1 MNNLPNTANTLLDQ
15 KRSRKIDTDLDS
27 IEMQPSS
34 LSSTFGFRS
43 QVKFNQPFFPVPV
56 KKMSIDLADQSQP
69 KFVGCNCKNSQCL
82 KRYCECF
89 TRMKYCD
96 PLICSCKNCY
106 NTIDKEKERNE
117 AIHSYMMKS
126 PISFKKINMSEYQLV
141 CSCKKS
147 YCLKKYCECF
157 QAGMKCT
164 ANCKCVDC
172 HNKNS
177 YEKKLFSVSGAT
189 SEKRE
194 RFYSLDS
201 TASSRQKLEY
211 KTVLVEPEQII
222 IDNYDVNKKIE
233 NLLQGQNNGI

>member
-15 KRSRKIDTDLDS
+15 KRSRKIDTDLDY

-96 PLICSCKNCY
+96 PLICSCKFFPFGVILK
-106 NTIDKEKERNE
+106 TR
-117 AIHSYMMKS
+117 
-126 PISFKKINMSEYQLV
+126 ISRGQSL
-141 CSCKKS
+141 
-147 YCLKKYCECF
+147 
-157 QAGMKCT
+157 AGFGKFFFFELR
-164 ANCKCVDC
+164 ASNSR
-172 HNKNS
+172 KNA
-177 YEKKLFSVSGAT
+177 FV
-189 SEKRE
+189 
-194 RFYSLDS
+194 
-201 TASSRQKLEY
+201 
-211 KTVLVEPEQII
+211 
-222 IDNYDVNKKIE
+222 
-233 NLLQGQNNGI
+233 